1 MRIKGKVVQVTYV
14 GIIILFKFDD
24 RIRLWLYL
32 YLFVVI
38 LKSRIQSI
46 NNTQNMEWSRLE
58 RKVQRRIEVKKTE
71 EKRKILNRKEKK
83 LSGIYSMKLLE
94 GEINQKFF
102 FVSMTCYFNE
112 LYEISVFDFCSIS
125 LYLLIIRNISRDGPG
140 PGPGSSLIQTQK
152 SVGESCNPVGE
163 SLYLVGESL
172 VALDG
177 RIALTGEC
185 LLSVDL
191 DDNTRH
197 SLLQQGNL
205 RE

>member
-1 MRIKGKVVQVTYV
+1 MK
-14 GIIILFKFDD
+14 
-24 RIRLWLYL
+24 
-32 YLFVVI
+32 
-38 LKSRIQSI
+38 
-46 NNTQNMEWSRLE
+46 WSSLE
-58 RKVQRRIEVKKTE
+58 RKVQKRREVKKTE
-71 EKRKILNRKEKK
+71 EKRKILNRKEKI
-83 LSGIYSMKLLE
+83 LSGIYLMKLLE

-102 FVSMTCYFNE
+102 FVSKTCYFNE

-125 LYLLIIRNISRDGPG
+125 LYLLILRNISRD
-140 PGPGSSLIQTQK
+140 GPGSSLIQTQK
-152 SVGESCNPVGE
+152 SVGQSCNPVGE
-163 SLYLVGESL
+163 SPYSVGESPYSVGESTYSVGESKYLVGESL

>member
-1 MRIKGKVVQVTYV
+1 
-14 GIIILFKFDD
+14 
-24 RIRLWLYL
+24 
-32 YLFVVI
+32 
-38 LKSRIQSI
+38 
-46 NNTQNMEWSRLE
+46 
-58 RKVQRRIEVKKTE
+58 
-71 EKRKILNRKEKK
+71 
-83 LSGIYSMKLLE
+83 MKLLE

-102 FVSMTCYFNE
+102 FVYNTCYFNE
-112 LYEISVFDFCSIS
+112 LYEISVIDFCSIS

-163 SLYLVGESL
+163 SPYSVGESPYSVRESPYLVGESL

-177 RIALTGEC
+177 RVALTGEC